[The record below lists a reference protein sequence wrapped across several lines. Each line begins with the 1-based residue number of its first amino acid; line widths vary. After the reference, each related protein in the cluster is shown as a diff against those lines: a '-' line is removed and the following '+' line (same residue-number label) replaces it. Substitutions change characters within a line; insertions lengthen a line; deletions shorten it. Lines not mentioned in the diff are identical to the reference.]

1 LFFRHIIII
10 ASLLWFSAPTFGQT
24 EAEMKTKADAF
35 FENANF
41 LEATPLYLRL
51 LSLKPRDFDYNYRYG
66 TCLLFNSNN
75 KKEAIK
81 HLNYAVSNP
90 SVVPETYYYLGK
102 AYHLNYQFSEAI
114 KYYEKY
120 IGARAKPAKAMDAE
134 RDIEM
139 CRNGKQLLTTLTD
152 IIVQEKKEIGN
163 DKFFRV
169 YELNDLGGNF
179 LVTADFQTKTDKK
192 NGHTPLIYYPQEPS
206 VIYYSSYGENESKGK
221 DIYFRRK
228 NSDGTWGEA
237 QLAEGDVNTFFDEDF
252 PYMHPD
258 GEYLYFSS
266 KGHNSMGGY
275 DVFRCKI
282 DAATGKF
289 GPAENLDFAISSPDD
304 DLLYVVDADNRN
316 AWFASARQSQDGK
329 LQVYKV
335 KVERVPI
342 QLVAIKGDFV
352 SELDPGMKK
361 VSIEVRDVV
370 SGQLIG
376 TFNSNEK
383 AIYQITFPKGGR
395 YEYAITFGTSG
406 QQKAVVT
413 IPYMKEFKPLK
424 QRILHKVNTD
434 GAEQI
439 VIINQFDEEV
449 DDPQA
454 IIADVIMKRSELNVN
469 ADQFDLGELADSQ
482 KNREVLNELGIGNLL
497 PNEVADLLNRELQKT
512 KDQLKLQEAIENN
525 VRTLVVENAKE
536 FARLEEEIKDKVTEA
551 NSTSEK
557 REKYILLRE
566 ADEMIKSQKELNAY
580 SSSLL
585 RLNDSIDGVF
595 SSSQA
600 VNAIIAFEQALNQFN
615 DMLLAGDEKGAFEVI
630 SQNKEAIQKVL
641 NDESLELVPN
651 LVAKSVLLDEENRIQ
666 QKKIDTYSD
675 DIRKLEISVQS
686 LQNSVYMAKKK
697 DLPGIQANI
706 ASKQEEIRLI
716 TEERALLM
724 KKVDNVSLEK
734 SRLSKQISIIQ
745 DAISNKSVVS
755 VSKDQARNALAT
767 TQKVN
772 SNTLTSYVEQQI
784 SKMEAEDPSLR
795 ESVFLASGRTTQTI
809 YSEYV
814 SSVKAVQEDT
824 NLAPEEKLYKSL
836 SIERNS
842 DNAFNVRLKEIE
854 VGLEDDPSNTSLED
868 EKRSLKSYQKELQNN
883 ILGHERQ
890 VELLLANQKGG
901 TSKEILTNEID
912 PGYDEEIAA
921 IENNDALSA
930 IEKERARQA
939 ADQKLNESIVI
950 EKAEVAEKLKAD
962 PDNASLKDRNAK
974 LTTLQTETNQRI
986 ESRETEL
993 AQFDPQRQDQRK
1005 VELSKSINPK
1015 YLDQRTQIAQ
1025 NSTLSSS
1032 EKLSALQN
1040 LDEVFIAKVE
1050 QAIADNTVLLAQ
1062 DPNNKINQ
1070 QKDIDLKSLRDDYAK
1085 QSAERKVAIES
1096 LEAEESRTTLLVQI
1110 DPKHTNQINT
1120 IESNSQL
1127 SEQEK
1132 IKQLKAI
1139 EEQFLTKLTAE
1150 KEKNSSILNTNA
1162 LDEKALVRD
1171 GVLTNEIKQQQE
1183 RITELD
1189 ERFIANTSSPVD
1201 TATLKRELAE
1211 NIDAGYDK
1219 ERVNITTNK
1228 ELSPSEKLTAL
1239 QNLDKGFVEK
1249 VNAAIID
1256 NNKLKSQDPFN
1267 VSYQQKAEGL
1277 NSLKTEK
1284 SAEIEERTE
1293 KIESLTSQ
1301 VVARE
1306 ILESIDPEYTNRK
1319 STIDNNSTLTA
1330 DQKAASLLA
1339 VEQERLAKLQT
1350 ERERIETAL
1359 SQNPTDEKLL
1369 ASQAI
1374 IENQTEAQE
1383 KTVQSLNARQ
1393 FTKIEPVTE
1402 ASVLTSLNPEY
1413 EDKRSGIISN
1423 SATEKDKLEALL
1435 VLDNALLD
1443 QVKATKIEVASEL
1456 NNSNGNDQKLKNKL
1470 DILSTLER
1478 EIEQGITKNE
1488 SDLKKLT
1495 STEVAS
1501 ESFKS
1506 SVAEVDPTYE
1516 KDIASI
1522 NINATYSELDKNKRL
1537 QARDQQLLTQLN
1549 KEIEALEEKRQANLD
1564 LTSITTAIEGLQVEK
1579 DLTENR
1585 MNERAQVLA
1594 ASTPEVQDNTK
1605 KARNQSEVLTA
1616 VMPGFDAQLKA
1627 ITSSTKSDADQLT
1640 EEIELRKSL
1649 VAKLEKERQALEK
1662 QVAKDATNVTAIEE
1676 IRTVDAAISEQKQS
1690 ITEKESDLANVKSGV
1705 LSVGSPVSTTEKQS
1719 EIKKIAPE
1727 YKDDLTNRQN
1737 KTLDQIDAAFAN
1749 EMDLNE
1755 RIIEQLEAVLG
1766 QLNSSPNSTPLQR
1779 ENEVL
1784 MSLLN
1789 ENNQRISSLQ
1799 NEKASLQNLSITQ
1812 ADKDRVID
1820 ALDPQFRTNR
1830 DVLSKNINELTTTE
1844 LDNSIYAERELL
1856 SLVFNRLAE
1865 LKEQNGVE
1873 ATREKAILEVL
1884 SDDLQ
1889 ADIAKRQ
1896 DVVKERNAAMFSAEE
1911 KLFAINSLSPDY
1923 IATVS
1928 SVEAS
1933 SLSDQEK
1940 KVAQIDNEKQ
1950 LLRRIYPAIEA
1961 QDKIVN
1967 DNPDNAQV
1975 KRQLALLEQLLF
1987 ESQDRLK
1994 ALDSDGEQAAISA
2007 QAMTDQLMSDYTS
2020 RRAVIVNDSKMNDLA
2035 KETALLNLEQEL
2047 LELVEEEIFRM
2058 QDVIGMANDSDEN
2071 SEKFETLNA
2080 LRSLLNSSIAEH
2092 KETINRPNNDSVVQE
2107 QKEQLLVDVMPDYL
2121 SRLADVAKS
2130 SDGAQNTSNY
2140 SKQQDIERELIT
2152 QLNAEKNQVVKQ
2164 LKKNPEDE
2172 QLMQRQSLVEA
2183 LIVEHTEEI
2192 ARIENEKTQADVKA
2206 IAQFI
2211 ESLRSTSLGNQQDAL
2226 VEEYSTLAEVKAQDQ
2241 LLQSYEKTL
2250 NAKLS
2255 DVNAQLKKQ
2264 ADNPSL
2270 IGKRDAIVTELDVVK
2285 NKRRNVLVTIGKL
2298 ETERIVETE
2307 TEIEDPE
2314 LQSLA
2319 NEKEK
2324 VERSLQS
2331 QNLTNQ
2337 EEKKLNKELQTIETL
2352 QLEREVELQTA
2363 ENTSELAEV
2372 KSIQSELKQQSA
2384 LNSESQKTIES
2395 AVVSSN
2401 TELNRAEKLK
2411 EEADMTKDPAAQKF
2425 LLEQSAKALVN
2436 AQEILVD
2443 AQQKAIENQIE
2454 QTTGAQLDTEESL
2467 TTEIREE
2474 TNRVNQLK
2482 TQLKESE
2489 LELATA
2495 RRKDKE
2501 TLLAKQLDIKKELAL
2516 LNESIELKTTE
2527 RDELREEEKVL
2538 PVIDEKALE
2547 TEIMQETERQ
2557 IASSREYAEYYA
2569 NVNQA
2574 LEVEQQIATLEAQLA
2589 EKKSA
2594 VRRKVQ
2600 VYAGE
2605 LTTERIEELNRDATE
2620 ISSIET
2626 ELESLRLKL
2635 ETLRTE
2641 AENEINLAEDMRLKM
2656 QNLVLRG
2663 IAPIDKLAVIASLVS
2678 LPANGLT
2685 INNTESTIPATERRI
2700 PVNVQIPS
2708 GLVYRVQIGAFAKP
2722 IAADRFSEFN
2732 PVSGEKLNNGV
2743 TRYLAGYFNN
2753 SKRVV
2758 EARDQIK
2765 ALGYADAFAV
2775 AYCDGKRIT
2784 LAEARVMEAN
2794 GTCVALGENEL
2805 NLQLAANTAASL
2817 GIDTS
2822 TQLAKIIERDLT
2834 LRSAEDGDTTKK
2846 QSVQN
2851 YTYNQAPGAAPAD
2864 AIEKVK
2870 GLFFTVQ
2877 IGVFNKPVSAEV
2889 LYDLSPLMT
2898 VRLPNG
2904 QIRYSVGMFITV
2916 DEARVKKLEAIDRG
2930 AADAFVTAYFD
2941 GERITV
2947 AEAQKM
2953 LDARGNFSNTSL
2965 LTAVPYPTNPTVTPK
2980 EKTTSVKPKKSYD
2993 GIQIVTK
3000 KTFNEYPV
3008 DVLNRYNARGSFY
3021 FDETDKRVKS
3031 VIYPNEDAL
3040 PQVSYFKEDIDTLRL
3055 LRSEFN
3061 TGVTIAMDITTG
3073 SFDGEFTDWLLRQN
3087 YRRELVQTEEMRV
3100 LRLCNIPEDRLTV
3113 ITEYLTRIGINY
3125 TVLK

>member
-1 LFFRHIIII
+1 
-10 ASLLWFSAPTFGQT
+10 
-24 EAEMKTKADAF
+24 MKTKADAF

-90 SVVPETYYYLGK
+90 AVVPEAYYYLGK

-120 IGARAKPAKAMDAE
+120 IGARAKPTKVMDAE

-139 CRNGKQLLTTLTD
+139 CRNGKRLLTTLTD
-152 IIVQEKKEIGN
+152 IIVQEKKEIAN

-169 YELNDLGGNF
+169 YDLNDLGGNF
-179 LVTADFQTKTDKK
+179 LVTADFQTKADKK
-192 NGHTPLIYYPQEPS
+192 NGHTPLIYYPQEAT

-237 QLAEGDVNTFFDEDF
+237 QLVEGDVNTTFDEDF

-258 GEYLYFSS
+258 GQYLYFSS

-282 DAATGKF
+282 DVATGKF

-352 SELDPGMKK
+352 SELDFGMKK

-383 AIYQITFPKGGR
+383 GEYQITFPKGGK
-395 YEYAITFGTSG
+395 YEYAITFGSSG
-406 QQKAVVT
+406 LQKAVVT

-424 QRILHKVNTD
+424 QRILHKLNTD
-434 GAEQI
+434 GTEQV

-449 DDPQA
+449 EDPQA

-469 ADQFDLGELADSQ
+469 ADQFDLGALADSQ

-512 KDQLKLQEAIENN
+512 KDQLKLKEAIENN
-525 VRTLVVENAKE
+525 VRTLVVENAQE
-536 FARLEEEIKDKVTEA
+536 FTRLEEEIKGKVTEA
-551 NSTSEK
+551 NANGDK

-580 SSSLL
+580 SASLL

-600 VNAIIAFEQALNQFN
+600 VNAIVAFEQALNKFN
-615 DMLLAGDEKGAFEVI
+615 ALLLAGDEKGAFEVI

-651 LVAKSVLLDEENRIQ
+651 LVAKSVLLDEDNRIQ
-666 QKKIDTYSD
+666 QKKIDAFSD

-697 DLPGIQANI
+697 DLPVIQADI
-706 ASKQEEIRLI
+706 TSKQEEIRLI

-724 KKVDNVSLEK
+724 KKVDNVSIEK

-784 SKMEAEDPSLR
+784 SKMESEDPSLR

-824 NLAPEEKLYKSL
+824 NLSPEEKLYKSL
-836 SIERNS
+836 SIERNTE
-842 DNAFNVRLKEIE
+842 NAFDSRLKEIE
-854 VGLEDDPSNTSLED
+854 KGLTEDPNNISLIE
-868 EKRSLKSYQKELQNN
+868 EKRSLNAYQKELQKN
-883 ILGHERQ
+883 ILGHEKQ
-890 VELLLANQKGG
+890 VESLLANQKGG
-901 TSKEILTNEID
+901 TSKEILTNEIAA
-912 PGYDEEIAA
+912 GYDEEIAA
-921 IENNDALSA
+921 IENNDALTA

-939 ADQKLNESIVI
+939 ADQKLNESIVN
-950 EKAEVAEKLKAD
+950 EKSEVAEKLKAD
-962 PDNASLKDRNAK
+962 PDNATLKERIAK
-974 LTTLQTETNQRI
+974 LTTLQTETTQRI
-986 ESRETEL
+986 ESRESEL

-1005 VELSKSINPK
+1005 IELSKSISPK
-1015 YLDQRTQIAQ
+1015 YLDQRNQIAQ

-1040 LDEVFIAKVE
+1040 LDGAFLAKVE
-1050 QAIADNTVLLAQ
+1050 QAIADNAKLLTQA
-1062 DPNNKINQ
+1062 PNNKINK
-1070 QKDIDLKSLRDDYAK
+1070 QKDIDLKSLRDDFSK
-1085 QSAERKVAIES
+1085 QIAERKVAIEN
-1096 LEAEESRTTLLVQI
+1096 LEAEESRTKLLAQV
-1110 DPKHTNQINT
+1110 DPKYTNQIKT
-1120 IESNSQL
+1120 VESNSQL
-1127 SEQEK
+1127 TEQEK

-1139 EEQFLTKLTAE
+1139 EEQFLTKLTTE
-1150 KEKNSSILNTNA
+1150 KEKNSSALNPNQLDENA
-1162 LDEKALVRD
+1162 LVKDAI
-1171 GVLTNEIKQQQE
+1171 LTNEIKQQQE
-1183 RITELD
+1183 RISELD
-1189 ERFIANTSSPVD
+1189 ERFIASTSIPVD
-1201 TATLKRELAE
+1201 EATQKRELAE
-1211 NIDAGYDK
+1211 NLDPGYDK
-1219 ERVNITTNK
+1219 ERINIATNK
-1228 ELSPSEKLTAL
+1228 ELSSTEKLTAL

-1249 VNAAIID
+1249 VNAAIVE
-1256 NNKLKSQDPFN
+1256 NNQLKSQDPTN
-1267 VSYQQKAEGL
+1267 VTYQQKGENL
-1277 NSLKTEK
+1277 NTLKTEK
-1284 SAEIEERTE
+1284 TAEIAERSE
-1293 KIESLTSQ
+1293 MIESLTSQ
-1301 VVARE
+1301 KVATE
-1306 ILESIDPEYTNRK
+1306 TLESIDPEYTNQK
-1319 STIDNNSTLTA
+1319 AIIDNNATLTA
-1330 DQKAASLLA
+1330 DQKAAALAA
-1339 VEQERLAKLQT
+1339 VEKERLSKLQA
-1350 ERERIETAL
+1350 ERERIEKAL

-1369 ASQAI
+1369 ATQAI
-1374 IENQTEAQE
+1374 IENQTVAQE
-1383 KTVQSLNARQ
+1383 KTVQSLNGRQ
-1393 FTKIEPVTE
+1393 PTKVEPVTE
-1402 ASVLTSLNPEY
+1402 ASVLMSLNPEY
-1413 EDKRSGIISN
+1413 EDKRSAIISN
-1423 SATEKDKLEALL
+1423 SAAEKDKIASLLAL
-1435 VLDNALLD
+1435 DKTMLD
-1443 QVKATKIEVASEL
+1443 QVKAAKVEVANEL
-1456 NNSNGNDQKLKNKL
+1456 KNGNGNDPELKNKL
-1470 DILSTLER
+1470 DILTTLER
-1478 EIEQGITKNE
+1478 EIEQSIAKNE

-1506 SVAEVDPTYE
+1506 SVVEVDPSYE

-1522 NINATYSELDKNKRL
+1522 NTNSSYSDFEKNKRL
-1537 QARDQQLLTQLN
+1537 QARDQQLLTRLN
-1549 KEIEALEEKRQANLD
+1549 KEIQSLEEKRKANPAS
-1564 LTSITTAIEGLQVEK
+1564 TSIASALEGLQVEK

-1594 ASTPEVQDNTK
+1594 ASTPEVQNNTK
-1605 KARNQSEVLTA
+1605 KARTQSEVLTA
-1616 VMPGFDAQLKA
+1616 VMPGFDAQLNA
-1627 ITSSTKSDADQLT
+1627 ITSSTKPEAEQLT

-1649 VAKLEKERQALEK
+1649 IAKLEKERQALEK
-1662 QVAKDATNVTAIEE
+1662 QVAKDPSNVTATEE
-1676 IRTVDAAISEQKQS
+1676 IRVVDTYISEQKS
-1690 ITEKESDLANVKSGV
+1690 FIAEKENDLANVKSGIP
-1705 LSVGSPVSTTEKQS
+1705 SVGSMIATSEKQS
-1719 EIKKIAPE
+1719 ELKKIAPE
-1727 YKDDLTNRQN
+1727 YKDDLIIRQN
-1737 KTLDQIDAAFAN
+1737 KTEEQIDAALAN
-1749 EMDLNE
+1749 EMDLNQC
-1755 RIIEQLEAVLG
+1755 IIAQLEKVSGA
-1766 QLNSSPNSTPLQR
+1766 LNTAPENKSLQR

-1784 MSLLN
+1784 MSLLD

-1799 NEKASLQNLSITQ
+1799 NEKTELENSSITQ
-1812 ADKDRVID
+1812 EDKNRIID
-1820 ALDPQFRTNR
+1820 ALDPAYKANQ
-1830 DVLSKNINELTTTE
+1830 DVLNKNINELTTTE

-1856 SLVFNRLAE
+1856 SLVFNRLSELDEPNGAE
-1865 LKEQNGVE
+1865 
-1873 ATREKAILEVL
+1873 AAREKAILEVL

-1896 DVVKERNAAMFSAEE
+1896 DVEKERNASMFSAEE
-1911 KLFAINSLSPDY
+1911 KSFAINALSPDY
-1923 IATVS
+1923 STT
-1928 SVEAS
+1928 AS
-1933 SLSDQEK
+1933 SAAASNLSDQEK
-1940 KVAQIDNEKQ
+1940 KVVLIDNEKQ

-1961 QDKIVN
+1961 QEKILN
-1967 DNPDNAQV
+1967 DNPGNIQA
-1975 KRQLALLEQLLF
+1975 KRQLALLEQLLL

-1994 ALDSDGEQAAISA
+1994 ALDPDGLQDAIST
-2007 QAMTDQLMSDYTS
+2007 QAMTDELMSDYTS
-2020 RRAVIVNDSKMNDLA
+2020 RRVFIVNDSKINDLA
-2035 KETALLNLEQEL
+2035 KEKALLNLEQEL
-2047 LELVEEEIFRM
+2047 LELVEDEIFRM
-2058 QDVIGMANDSDEN
+2058 QDVMGMANVSNEN

-2080 LRSLLNSSIAEH
+2080 LRSSLNSSIAEH
-2092 KETINRPNNDSVVQE
+2092 KETINRPNNDEVIQE
-2107 QKEQLLVDVMPDYL
+2107 QKERLLVDVMPDYS
-2121 SRLADVAKS
+2121 SRIADLTRGNN
-2130 SDGAQNTSNY
+2130 GAQSINNY
-2140 SKQQDIERELIT
+2140 AKQQDIERELIT
-2152 QLNAEKNQVVKQ
+2152 KLNAEKNQVVKQ
-2164 LKKNPEDE
+2164 LKKNPEDQ
-2172 QLMQRQSLVEA
+2172 QLTQRQA
-2183 LIVEHTEEI
+2183 LLEILIGEHTQEI
-2192 ARIENEKTQADVKA
+2192 ARIENEKDQIEVKLTT
-2206 IAQFI
+2206 QFI
-2211 ESLRSTSLGNQQDAL
+2211 ESLRSTSLGNQQEAL
-2226 VEEYSTLAEVKAQDQ
+2226 VEVYSTFAEAKAQDQ

-2250 NAKLS
+2250 NAQLS
-2255 DVNAQLKKQ
+2255 DVNEQLKKQ
-2264 ADNPSL
+2264 VDNSLL
-2270 IGKRDAIVTELDVVK
+2270 IGKRDALVQELGVVK
-2285 NKRRNVLVTIGKL
+2285 DKRRKVSVTIGEL
-2298 ETERIVETE
+2298 ETERIVENE
-2307 TEIEDPE
+2307 NEDPE
-2314 LQSLA
+2314 LVRLA

-2324 VERSLQS
+2324 VESALQS
-2331 QNLTNQ
+2331 QNLTVQ
-2337 EEKKLNKELQTIETL
+2337 EEKKLNKELQAIETS
-2352 QLEREVELQTA
+2352 QLERELELQTA

-2372 KSIQSELKQQSA
+2372 KSMQSELKKQSA
-2384 LNSESQKTIES
+2384 LNSESQKTFEI
-2395 AVVSSN
+2395 AVVSSSS
-2401 TELNRAEKLK
+2401 ELNRAEQLK
-2411 EEADMTKDPAAQKF
+2411 VEAARTKDLAAQKY
-2425 LLEQSAKALVN
+2425 LLEQSAMAIENAKNLV
-2436 AQEILVD
+2436 VS
-2443 AQQKAIENQIE
+2443 AQQKAVENQIE

-2467 TTEIREE
+2467 TNEIKEE
-2474 TNRVNQLK
+2474 TNRVNQLN

-2501 TLLAKQLDIKKELAL
+2501 VLLAEQRAINMELVL

-2527 RDELREEEKVL
+2527 RDGLSEAVKVL
-2538 PVIDEKALE
+2538 PVINEKSLE
-2547 TEIMQETERQ
+2547 TEITQETERQ
-2557 IASSREYAEYYA
+2557 IASSKEYADYFA
-2569 NVNQA
+2569 KVNKA
-2574 LEVEQQIATLEAQLA
+2574 LEVEQQIATLDAQLA

-2594 VRRKVQ
+2594 VRRKIQ

-2605 LTTERIEELNRDATE
+2605 LTTERIEDLNRDASE
-2620 ISSIET
+2620 ISSIES
-2626 ELESLRLKL
+2626 ELEKLRSQQ
-2635 ETLRTE
+2635 ETLRSA
-2641 AENEINLAEDMRLKM
+2641 AENELNLAEDMRLKM

-2685 INNTESTIPATERRI
+2685 INATESTVPTTERRI
-2700 PVNVQIPS
+2700 PVNVEIPN

-2822 TQLAKIIERDLT
+2822 TQLSNIIERDLT
-2834 LRSAEDGDTTKK
+2834 LRSAVDGDTTKK
-2846 QSVQN
+2846 QPVQN

-2889 LYDLSPLMT
+2889 LYDLSPLVT

-2904 QIRYSVGMFITV
+2904 QIRYSVGMFISV

-2953 LDARGNFSNTSL
+2953 LEARGNFSNTSL
-2965 LTAVPYPTNPTVTPK
+2965 LTAVPYPTTPTETPK
-2980 EKTTSVKPKKSYD
+2980 DKTTTVKPKKTYD

-3000 KTFNEYPV
+3000 KTFNEYPI

-3021 FDETDKRVKS
+3021 FDEKDKRVKS

-3040 PQVSYFKEDIDTLRL
+3040 PQVSYFKEDIDTIRVLQ
-3055 LRSEFN
+3055 SEFN
-3061 TGVTIAMDITTG
+3061 TGIIIAVDITTG

-3087 YRRELVQTEEMRV
+3087 YRRELIQTEEKQV
-3100 LRLCNIPEDRLTV
+3100 LRLCNIPEDRLSI
-3113 ITEYLTRIGINY
+3113 ITEYLTRIGISY
-3125 TVLK
+3125 SVLK